1 MTGLLCTEPRAV
13 LILGTGYLGKA
24 LAESLRK
31 AGHTALTADIDAQ
44 KAIYEA
50 DVTERASMHSL
61 AARIPSPHII
71 VMCASTRGGS
81 EEAYRS
87 LYIRGT
93 QNTLEAFP
101 GTPVIFCSSTSVYG
115 ITDGRWITEEHNVY
129 PASGKSGLLIQ
140 AEQAVLAA
148 GGTVVRLGA
157 LYGPDRCVLV
167 SQYCKKGAAL
177 PGNMD
182 RWINYIHR
190 DDAVAALH
198 LLCTLREPPTGI
210 YNLTDRT
217 PHAAGRN
224 LLLPLRTAGHA
235 RATARTAPGGS
246 APRLFQ
252 PENLLL
258 PPSGPGLGA
267 ALPKLCGRRAQR
279 AGSAGSGGRI
289 NSRRRFFSSC
299 PRKRSGQA

>member
-50 DVTERASMHSL
+50 DVTEGASMHSL
-61 AARIPSPHII
+61 AARIRSPHII

-217 PHAAGRN
+217 PMQLGEIYSSLSG
-224 LLLPLRTAGHA
+224 LLGMP
-235 RATARTAPGGS
+235 AP
-246 APRLFQ
+246 Q
-252 PENLLL
+252 PEPLQ
-258 PPSGPGLGA
+258 A
-267 ALPKLCGRRAQR
+267 EARR
-279 AGSAGSGGRI
+279 G
-289 NSRRRFFSSC
+289 FSSQRISC
-299 PRKRSGQA
+299 SRLLALGWEPLYPSFADGVHNVLEALEAGGE

>member
-148 GGTVVRLGA
+148 
-157 LYGPDRCVLV
+157 
-167 SQYCKKGAAL
+167 
-177 PGNMD
+177 
-182 RWINYIHR
+182 
-190 DDAVAALH
+190 
-198 LLCTLREPPTGI
+198 
-210 YNLTDRT
+210 
-217 PHAAGRN
+217 
-224 LLLPLRTAGHA
+224 
-235 RATARTAPGGS
+235 
-246 APRLFQ
+246 
-252 PENLLL
+252 
-258 PPSGPGLGA
+258 
-267 ALPKLCGRRAQR
+267 
-279 AGSAGSGGRI
+279 
-289 NSRRRFFSSC
+289 
-299 PRKRSGQA
+299 

>member
-1 MTGLLCTEPRAV
+1 MTGLLCKKTRTV

-31 AGHTALTADIDAQ
+31 ADHTALTADIDTQ

-50 DVTERASMHSL
+50 DVTDAASMLGL
-61 AARIPSPHII
+61 AARIPSPDII
-71 VMCASTRGGS
+71 VMCASTRGGG
-81 EEAYRS
+81 EEAYHS

-129 PASGKSGLLIQ
+129 PSSGKSGLLIQ

-167 SQYCKKGAAL
+167 SQYCTEGTAL
-177 PGNMD
+177 PGDMD

-198 LLCTLREPPTGI
+198 LLCTLREPPSGI

-217 PHAAGRN
+217 PMRMEEIYSYLSG
-224 LLLPLRTAGHA
+224 LLGMP
-235 RATARTAPGGS
+235 
-246 APRLFQ
+246 APR
-252 PENLLL
+252 PEPLPAEARRGFSNQRISCSRLLAL
-258 PPSGPGLGA
+258 GWEPLYPSFADGVHNVLE
-267 ALPKLCGRRAQR
+267 ALEE
-279 AGSAGSGGRI
+279 
-289 NSRRRFFSSC
+289 
-299 PRKRSGQA
+299 

>member
-1 MTGLLCTEPRAV
+1 MTGLLCTEPRSV

-24 LAESLRK
+24 LAESLRQ

-50 DVTERASMHSL
+50 DVTEGASMHSL

-198 LLCTLREPPTGI
+198 LLCTDSCRSAPPSTRVTGI
-210 YNLTDRT
+210 SVSRS
-217 PHAAGRN
+217 AASM
-224 LLLPLRTAGHA
+224 A
-235 RATARTAPGGS
+235 
-246 APRLFQ
+246 
-252 PENLLL
+252 
-258 PPSGPGLGA
+258 
-267 ALPKLCGRRAQR
+267 
-279 AGSAGSGGRI
+279 
-289 NSRRRFFSSC
+289 
-299 PRKRSGQA
+299 RKRSSGQTTTISVISRQLAKARMLRSSTLTPCRGASSLSNPARREDPAATMMAAQHFMIVWLTPCGPVPCR